1 LAAAASLLVVA
12 MLLIS
17 QLEQL
22 PVSPQ
27 AFGLA
32 VAFLLDLAA
41 LGVLLYWSVATVRLS
56 YRVTRNGV
64 VITWGASRLQ
74 VPVERIQAVLPFN
87 DFDGRTQLGA
97 VRRPWWLGGG
107 TGQARLADGREVYL
121 RTSLPLAQ
129 SLVILTGQSVYVVS
143 PQRPESFVQTWQ
155 ARRPLGPT
163 QYWPEQERRTWLL
176 GLPIWNDQVAWGL
189 VAGAL
194 GAALALNGYLAF
206 IYDRLPAVL
215 SLHFDVLGQP
225 DRIGGRAELLR
236 LPVLA
241 AVLLALDLTLG
252 FAVYRRERVAAYL
265 VWGGGIILQL
275 LAWGALV
282 TIRG

>member
-1 LAAAASLLVVA
+1 LAAAAGLLVGVII
-12 MLLIS
+12 LIG
-17 QLEQL
+17 QLQQL
-22 PVSPQ
+22 SVSPQ
-27 AFGLA
+27 AFGVALA
-32 VAFLLDLAA
+32 VLLDLAA
-41 LGVLLYWSVATVRLS
+41 LGVLLYWSVATVRLR

-74 VPVERIQAVLPFN
+74 VPAERIQAVLPFSEVG
-87 DFDGRTQLGA
+87 GRMQPGA
-97 VRRPWWLGGG
+97 ARRPWWLGGEMG
-107 TGQARLADGREVYL
+107 RARLADGRGVYL

-129 SLVILTGQSVYVVS
+129 SLAILTGQSVYVVS
-143 PQRPESFVQTWQ
+143 PRQPESFVETWQ
-155 ARRPLGPT
+155 TRRPLGPT
-163 QYWPEQERRTWLL
+163 QHWPEQERRTWIL
-176 GLPIWNDQVAWGL
+176 GLPVWRDRVAWGL

-206 IYDRLPAVL
+206 IYDQLPSVL

-225 DRIGGRAELLR
+225 DRIGARAELLR
-236 LPVLA
+236 LPALA
-241 AVLLALDLTLG
+241 ASLLVLDFALG

-282 TIRG
+282 TVRG